1 MIFSDGFGPLPLD
14 FAYVGIFAVVVT
26 AICVVLSREIP
37 KQVRARQSALFP
49 FFVI

>member
-26 AICVVLSREIP
+26 AICVVLSWRYLN
-37 KQVRARQSALFP
+37 K
-49 FFVI
+49 